1 MKASAKSTS
10 RVEALQLAAKEMAE
24 RTKELTIELHLAA
37 FSMAIAKAWGSRV
50 PELVGCWWQCSR
62 IIAASKLIWN
72 PRFVVDKSYVA
83 TDLMKP
89 LNYEGICVSLP
100 PQMSILG
107 SAGGSSSHQWILGPF
122 SDYRGRRCCS
132 FCAILW
138 NFSAIIKYSVLSW
151 SSTAGLC
158 GCRICQLVRLESP
171 FIGNWYIHVP
181 VGCFIFTRTHAIGCI
196 GRPIFLF
203 LSILL
208 ACYDSEMHR
217 PRFYL
222 AIVYGFVWITGMNV
236 ILYLPISRHPASSMM
251 IFIDRL

>member
-1 MKASAKSTS
+1 MKASTKSTS
-10 RVEALQLAAKEMAE
+10 SEEALQLAAKEMAA
-24 RTKELTIELHLAA
+24 RTKELTIELHLAV

-72 PRFVVDKSYVA
+72 PRFVVDESYVA
-83 TDLMKP
+83 TYLIKS

-122 SDYRGRRCCS
+122 SDYRGRRWCS

-138 NFSAIIKYSVLSW
+138 TFSAIIKYYVFSW

-158 GCRICQLVRLESP
+158 GCRIYKLMRLKSLL
-171 FIGNWYIHVP
+171 IGNWYTH
-181 VGCFIFTRTHAIGCI
+181 GCFIFTRTHAIG
-196 GRPIFLF
+196 RPIFLF
-203 LSILL
+203 LSTLL
-208 ACYDSEMHR
+208 ACYDS
-217 PRFYL
+217 
-222 AIVYGFVWITGMNV
+222 
-236 ILYLPISRHPASSMM
+236 
-251 IFIDRL
+251 